1 MPGFLKVNFWAGG
14 LLLLYQNGLESGK
27 AVDSPQKMFVI
38 NKVHY
43 FDFLVSCLH
52 TFNPLSLSL
61 KSVGDD
67 LGCKCNNI
75 QKHEKREVLQNYQY
89 KSKGVRR
96 RPFIFNFRLNIVLR
110 DSYQANEL
118 FMEIEEWKQKFP
130 DKYVKSF
137 IRVLLGVL
145 ETSMV
150 S

>member
-38 NKVHY
+38 SKVHY

-61 KSVGDD
+61 KSVDDD
-67 LGCKCNNI
+67 LDCKCNNI

-118 FMEIEEWKQKFP
+118 FMELRNGN
-130 DKYVKSF
+130 KSF
-137 IRVLLGVL
+137 QTNTLKALL
-145 ETSMV
+145 EFY
-150 S
+150 

>member
-1 MPGFLKVNFWAGG
+1 M
-14 LLLLYQNGLESGK
+14 YQNGLESGK

-75 QKHEKREVLQNYQY
+75 QKREKREVLQNYQY

-96 RPFIFNFRLNIVLR
+96 R
-110 DSYQANEL
+110 
-118 FMEIEEWKQKFP
+118 QKFP